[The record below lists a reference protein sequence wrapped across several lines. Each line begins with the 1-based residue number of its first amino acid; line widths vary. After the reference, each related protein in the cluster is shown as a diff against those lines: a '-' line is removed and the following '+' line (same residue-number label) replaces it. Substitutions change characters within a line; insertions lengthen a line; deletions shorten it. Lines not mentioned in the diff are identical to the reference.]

1 MMRRLGLLL
10 ALAVI
15 VTMIMI
21 VSAMPAMAEKPAF
34 PAPVGRTSPGTRGGG
49 RTRDPP
55 GSRNHRLQQSG
66 GRAMQP
72 LHTGG

>member
-34 PAPVGRTSPGTRGGG
+34 SGASGQDESGNKGRGA
-49 RTRDPP
+49 
-55 GSRNHRLQQSG
+55 H
-66 GRAMQP
+66 A
-72 LHTGG
+72 

>member
-34 PAPVGRTSPGTRGGG
+34 SGASGHLFMKAPPSIW
-49 RTRDPP
+49 
-55 GSRNHRLQQSG
+55 SG
-66 GRAMQP
+66 VR
-72 LHTGG
+72 